1 MSDVE
6 EEVAEERIG
15 SEAEEEGYSEEE
27 FDAEEEETKGE
38 GKAGEEEEDDY
49 EDEGFD
55 DEEEDYEE
63 SVEGKQDQY
72 VERDERY
79 SDDEEFIDDGESVTS
94 SIVSSTTGTT
104 KKKKKKFKK
113 RRGKK
118 KKKKKKKQLS
128 DGDSYLEEGDYDV
141 DPRDRMPDPRM
152 AVRMESARI
161 MSNRFM
167 QRHAVKQQ
175 MLMEREK
182 RYRKSLTAKRKK
194 ENAWR
199 RKMERSPFLV
209 DQLAENERIDEENR
223 VRIQQEEQRERL
235 LTQRKNKIKNEIILK
250 ALAEASDLDGLRKEK
265 RLIAIEEKRLK
276 ALLGLEKASGH
287 RKADLMAAQR
297 AERQRKQVQAE
308 YLRAKKR
315 EEAIMV
321 RERERELLM
330 EKLDVQEPP
339 AFSYFSS
346 TLGYPKFVPKD
357 DEEEEEE
364 YYQQ

>member
-1 MSDVE
+1 MSDDEYAEDILEMQGEGGE
-6 EEVAEERIG
+6 EEVVDSGKEGDDGSDYGGEGFDEEDIDEDNG
-15 SEAEEEGYSEEE
+15 KDKTSGDDDDYGQEE
-27 FDAEEEETKGE
+27 FD
-38 GKAGEEEEDDY
+38 GEEGLETDLKS
-49 EDEGFD
+49 
-55 DEEEDYEE
+55 EEEDYN
-63 SVEGKQDQY
+63 
-72 VERDERY
+72 
-79 SDDEEFIDDGESVTS
+79 DDDDFIDNDGESVTS
-94 SIVSSTTGTT
+94 SKASTTGGRT
-104 KKKKKKFKK
+104 KKKKKKKV
-113 RRGKK
+113 GLKK
-118 KKKKKKKQLS
+118 KKKKKKKVRGE
-128 DGDSYLEEGDYDV
+128 DEYDEYEV
-141 DPRDRMPDPRM
+141 DPRDRVPDPGM

-167 QRHAVKQQ
+167 QRHEVKQQ
-175 MLMEREK
+175 MLIEREK
-182 RYRKSLTAKRKK
+182 RYRKSLIAKRKK
-194 ENAWR
+194 ENMWR

-223 VRIQQEEQRERL
+223 VRLQQEQQREAML
-235 LTQRKNKIKNEIILK
+235 NQRKSKIKNEIILK

-330 EKLDVQEPP
+330 EKLNVQEPP
-339 AFSYFSS
+339 AFSYHSDF
-346 TLGYPKFVPKD
+346 LGSWPKFEPKD
-357 DEEEEEE
+357 QIGQDD
-364 YYQQ
+364 Y